1 MSYAKATDPNRGKLA
16 ERECYQSFSPPLYQS
31 PPPLSIYLL
40 SFVLSAPLYHSSLQ
54 RSDIASTHQWEDAFV
69 RGLDQSRPLLFLF
82 WGVIWL
88 TAPAW
93 GEWQVAFVSLW
104 QPVWWLEFVLWL
116 KARSYGVLRE
126 HPYVWLRIQCNVSIR
141 IPDSCY
147 MFYCLNDRLECC
159 KIVQNKRVKREHHRQ
174 TDW

>member
-16 ERECYQSFSPPLYQS
+16 ERECYQPFSPPLYQS

-69 RGLDQSRPLLFLF
+69 RGLEQSRPLLFLF

-93 GEWQVAFVSLW
+93 GEWQVALVSLW
-104 QPVWWLEFVLWL
+104 QPAWWFEFVLWL
-116 KARSYGVLRE
+116 GVRPHGVLHE
-126 HPYVWLRIQCNVSIR
+126 HPYSMCGWEYCAMCPYGSQ
-141 IPDSCY
+141 IPAMCSTASMKDW
-147 MFYCLNDRLECC
+147 NAAKENRT
-159 KIVQNKRVKREHHRQ
+159 RE
-174 TDW
+174 

>member
-104 QPVWWLEFVLWL
+104 QPVCWLEFVLWL
-116 KARSYGVLRE
+116 KAHSHVVLRE
-126 HPYVWLRIQCNVSIR
+126 HPYVMCGWEYSAICPYRSQ
-141 IPDSCY
+141 IPAICSVAWIKDWNAAKKY
-147 MFYCLNDRLECC
+147 RT
-159 KIVQNKRVKREHHRQ
+159 RE
-174 TDW
+174 